1 METPH
6 LLPRSLSINVR
17 FQLRHFPL
25 LGQSES
31 HSAALGW
38 LSGAMDLALLFGV
51 ATIRAREGGVD
62 SSLLTQW
69 VSSCALNMTGIHFTV
84 GIPINMKDL
93 AYSIGSSFKREG

>member
-51 ATIRAREGGVD
+51 ATIRAREGGGGLITANTMGVELCPQHD
-62 SSLLTQW
+62 RYTFHCGHS
-69 VSSCALNMTGIHFTV
+69 N
-84 GIPINMKDL
+84 
-93 AYSIGSSFKREG
+93 